1 MLGRTLGDNLMKED
15 LKDRIKNF
23 LVGWDHTSMDDSF
36 GIEDY
41 DLWMEEAVDLLTEI
55 VENNK

>member
-1 MLGRTLGDNLMKED
+1 MLRRTLGDNLMKED

-36 GIEDY
+36 GLADY
-41 DLWMEEAVDLLTEI
+41 DLWINEAINLLTETL
-55 VENNK
+55 ENCK